1 MDCNRICQLMMNSY
15 TALTLAIVTSMSPWA
30 GQAAPQVPITD
41 WVQQP
46 QVAQV
51 RGQAPEADALGQQG
65 IQRQPQSAVAYYQ
78 LGLAL
83 HQQEQ
88 FPGAIAAY
96 RTATRL
102 DPRYEPAYTNL
113 GVALLQTGQL
123 EAAAQAFRQVLR
135 LPNQTRDTPSSHT
148 LAHYNLAVILRRQ
161 GNFKASRQEVERALV
176 LSPNFAPAQQL
187 LKGLN

>member
-1 MDCNRICQLMMNSY
+1 MIDQPLARY
-15 TALTLAIVTSMSPWA
+15 TALTLAMMTFISPWA
-30 GQAAPQVPITD
+30 GQAAPQLPITD
-41 WVQQP
+41 WVQQ
-46 QVAQV
+46 AQMAQTS
-51 RGQAPEADALGQQG
+51 GHYPEAAALWQQV
-65 IQRQPQSAVAYYQ
+65 IQRQPQSAAAYYQ

-88 FPGAIAAY
+88 LSGAIAAY

-102 DPRYEPAYTNL
+102 DPSYEPAYTNL

-135 LPNQTRDTPSSHT
+135 LPNQTGDPSSHT

-161 GNFKASRQEVERALV
+161 GNPKASRQEVERALV
-176 LSPNFAPAQQL
+176 LSPSFAPAQKL
-187 LKGLN
+187 LMGLN